1 MAVGELEG
9 CGEGA
14 GLGTLVG
21 AFVSGDDIVGANVGM
36 VHRLALV
43 GMAVGMTVGDGT
55 GMGVGA
61 SDGALSSY
69 TTPSIV
75 ANVVSTPS
83 ASLTHPKCEPPFG
96 PVTSTQLAF
105 GNVS

>member
-9 CGEGA
+9 CGDGA

-43 GMAVGMTVGDGT
+43 GMAVGLTVGDGT
-55 GMGVGA
+55 GMGVG
-61 SDGALSSY
+61 
-69 TTPSIV
+69 TSIDMV
-75 ANVVSTPS
+75 
-83 ASLTHPKCEPPFG
+83 
-96 PVTSTQLAF
+96 
-105 GNVS
+105 